1 MKTWLVEIRTKAW
14 IPADNLVLGYVE
26 VQLNNWADE
35 YTARHVGFDEYAL
48 RVMYDPNIR
57 KHVMD
62 VCKIQDY
69 LDPKS
74 YTNYFSAADAVCL
87 E

>member
-14 IPADNLVLGYVE
+14 IPADNPVLGYVE
-26 VQLNNWADE
+26 VQLNDWADE
-35 YTARHVGFDEYAL
+35 YNARHVGFDEYAL
-48 RVMYDPNIR
+48 KVMYQPNVR

-62 VCKIQDY
+62 VCKINFY
-69 LDPKS
+69 LDEKFYS
-74 YTNYFSAADAVCL
+74 HYFCAADAVCL